1 MRLVAQAGLACHFNL
16 RISNFSPEAFVLRA
30 LRIVAQAGLACHFN
44 LRISN
49 LASQLEG
56 EGPPEPWGLDTNLVF
71 EERVHITYFMT
82 GMNSVTT
89 NAERIPRY
97 RCAWTN
103 QPANLEKM
111 SEALVPP
118 KPKLLL
124 MQWLSSVLSRR
135 SVTSGVPATPGSGS
149 STLILGAMN
158 LWRIISRA

>member
-1 MRLVAQAGLACHFNL
+1 MS
-16 RISNFSPEAFVLRA
+16 ISNLEFQISKPPRIRRA
-30 LRIVAQAGLACHFN
+30 CIAYSRQAGLACHFN

-89 NAERIPRY
+89 NAEKIPRY

-158 LWRIISRA
+158 LWRIISKQ